1 MTTFSDS
8 GTAEGDARFSPIG
21 STMLWALAVFGGLVL
36 MFLLTQWGLLDNV
49 PESEVALGL
58 AIGTNNAIGI
68 VALGGWNAI
77 GIVTI
82 GGANSIGVISIGG
95 LNSIGVV
102 SFGGVNSMG
111 VNALG
116 GFTAFG
122 GRGASIFGWAPSRI
136 RNGSCFN

>member
-1 MTTFSDS
+1 MTLP
-8 GTAEGDARFSPIG
+8 ADAQDRFSPIG
-21 STMLWALAVFGGLVL
+21 VTMLWALAVFGGLVL
-36 MFLLTQWGLLDNV
+36 MFLLTQWGVLDNV
-49 PESEVALGL
+49 PDSETTLGI

-82 GGANSIGVISIGG
+82 GGANSIGVVSIGG
-95 LNSIGVV
+95 LNSVGVI
-102 SFGGVNSMG
+102 SFGGVNSIG
-111 VNALG
+111 LSALG

-136 RNGSCFN
+136 RNGSCFS